1 MVRWI
6 KWAYTLSGRDL
17 RSICRV
23 AGGKSGEWGLHRRMG
38 KAFSDSDRVW
48 LGSKGVTGVTTP
60 ALKGAE
66 FIYVKQ

>member
-1 MVRWI
+1 M
-6 KWAYTLSGRDL
+6 
-17 RSICRV
+17 
-23 AGGKSGEWGLHRRMG
+23 AGGKAGEWGLHRRMG

>member
-1 MVRWI
+1 MSGVY
-6 KWAYTLSGRDL
+6 KGGWAKLSGIL
-17 RSICRV
+17 T
-23 AGGKSGEWGLHRRMG
+23 
-38 KAFSDSDRVW
+38 VW